1 MNQVKT
7 RKTGIFSGSFNPIHI
22 GHLALANYLC
32 EYEGLDEIWFMVS
45 PQNPL
50 KTKAELWSDELRLQL
65 VELSISDYP
74 RFRASDFEFHLPRPS
89 YSVYTLEKLRE
100 AYPDR
105 EFYFIIGSDNWERF
119 GRWYQS
125 ERIIKENQLLIY
137 PRPGFP
143 VKEEELPETV
153 RLVHSPVFEIS
164 STFIREALNAG
175 KDIVTSYIRELGRL
189 SRKIIYAFEYI
200 KIHIRQNITDNLL
213 ATLVPDN
220 LTWKNGC
227 HVVLD
232 SFQQKSAD
240 FSTVNFLQLSLRPE

>member
-125 ERIIKENQLLIY
+125 ERIIKENQL
-137 PRPGFP
+137 
-143 VKEEELPETV
+143 
-153 RLVHSPVFEIS
+153 HSPVFEIS
-164 STFIREALNAG
+164 STFIREALSEG
-175 KDIVTSYIRELGRL
+175 KDIRYFLHPRVWEAIKKDNIRL
-189 SRKIIYAFEYI
+189 
-200 KIHIRQNITDNLL
+200 
-213 ATLVPDN
+213 
-220 LTWKNGC
+220 
-227 HVVLD
+227 
-232 SFQQKSAD
+232 
-240 FSTVNFLQLSLRPE
+240 

>member
-74 RFRASDFEFHLPRPS
+74 RFRASDFEFHLSRPS

-100 AYPDR
+100 TYPNR
-105 EFYFIIGSDNWERF
+105 EILFQLSVPIIGNVLDAGISPK
-119 GRWYQS
+119 
-125 ERIIKENQLLIY
+125 RIIKENQTPHLSSSRLSGKKKRNCRKPCVSFIPLFLKSVPLL
-137 PRPGFP
+137 
-143 VKEEELPETV
+143 
-153 RLVHSPVFEIS
+153 
-164 STFIREALNAG
+164 IREALSAG
-175 KDIVTSYIRELGRL
+175 KDISLLPAIRELGRL
-189 SRKIIYAFEYI
+189 LRKDN
-200 KIHIRQNITDNLL
+200 IRL
-213 ATLVPDN
+213 
-220 LTWKNGC
+220 
-227 HVVLD
+227 
-232 SFQQKSAD
+232 
-240 FSTVNFLQLSLRPE
+240 